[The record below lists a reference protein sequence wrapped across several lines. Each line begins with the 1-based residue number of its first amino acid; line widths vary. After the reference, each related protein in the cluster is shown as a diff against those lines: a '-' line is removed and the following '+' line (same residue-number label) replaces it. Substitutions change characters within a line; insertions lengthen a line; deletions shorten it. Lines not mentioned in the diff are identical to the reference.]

1 MTARPVRAKG
11 HADKGKVMIVA
22 RLDPDQ
28 FKIVADY
35 AQWRGWS
42 VNRVLAAA
50 VKRCAD
56 QGLLTPK
63 SMQPDVKPNEPT
75 KEYKHFGFKNRAA
88 WLVWNDLP
96 DGEYSYQSVAR
107 EARTRTGQSVFEVDV
122 SNAVRNRP
130 EMFRGLRKK
139 TTAHK
144 RVLLIKETPK

>member
-1 MTARPVRAKG
+1 MTARHVRAKG
-11 HADKGKVMIVA
+11 HTDKGKVMIVA

-63 SMQPDVKPNEPT
+63 SMHPDVKPNEPT
-75 KEYKHFGFKNRAA
+75 KEYKHFGFKNRAC

-96 DGEYSYQSVAR
+96 HGRYTYKSIAR
-107 EARTRTGQSVFEVDV
+107 EVFARTGLKVNSVDV
-122 SNAVRNRP
+122 SNSVRANAAMFSGLKKETNRA
-130 EMFRGLRKK
+130 R
-139 TTAHK
+139 
-144 RVLLIKETPK
+144 RVFLFKETPK